1 MEFLSYL
8 ITGISLGSIY
18 AIIALG
24 YTMVYGI
31 AKMLNFA
38 HGDVIMVG
46 AYVSFY
52 VTMFAGSNLLGEDP
66 SALTTGAVALVSVL
80 LAMVVCTVLGVVI
93 EGLAYR
99 PLRQAGSLA
108 VLITAIGVSYFLQN
122 AAQLLFGANPKNFTP
137 VVSGQLTLF
146 DGQLRIS
153 YVALL
158 TITACVVIML
168 GLTAFTGKSK
178 MGKAM
183 RACSEDRGAAQLMG
197 INVNAT
203 ISMTFAIG
211 SALAAIAGVLLCSYS
226 PVLQPTTGSM
236 PGIKAFTAAVF
247 GGIGSIPGAFL
258 GGLLLGVIE
267 AMAQAYISTQLS
279 NTILFAVLIVVLLV
293 KPSGLLGKYVPEKV
307 WGGGMKGYFKNMK
320 TITKVDFATY
330 LGVILAFIVVSVCQA
345 QGLVNRSLGG
355 MLVPICCYVCM
366 SISLNLTVGIL
377 GELSLG
383 HAGFMSVGAFSG
395 IIAAMSLQ
403 SAVPNDLVRMIVA
416 LVVGAFFAAI
426 VGFIVGIPVLRLRGD
441 YLAIVT
447 LAFGEIIKDLINCLL
462 VGWDENGLHIA
473 LNVDGTK
480 SMSSLG
486 LSENGIEIIKGAQG
500 ATGNARIAT
509 FAMGFALVMITLVV
523 VLNLVRSRTGRA
535 IMAIRDNRIAAESV
549 GINVTKYKLI
559 AFVTSASL
567 AGAAGALFG
576 LNYSNVTAV
585 QFDFNTS
592 ILVLVYVVLGGLGN
606 IWGSIVATVV
616 LYVLPEAL
624 RQFSDYRMLVYAIV
638 LILVMLA
645 TNNPQVRTLISRII
659 PRRKG
664 AALDE

>member
-1 MEFLSYL
+1 
-8 ITGISLGSIY
+8 
-18 AIIALG
+18 
-24 YTMVYGI
+24 
-31 AKMLNFA
+31 
-38 HGDVIMVG
+38 
-46 AYVSFY
+46 
-52 VTMFAGSNLLGEDP
+52 
-66 SALTTGAVALVSVL
+66 
-80 LAMVVCTVLGVVI
+80 
-93 EGLAYR
+93 
-99 PLRQAGSLA
+99 
-108 VLITAIGVSYFLQN
+108 
-122 AAQLLFGANPKNFTP
+122 
-137 VVSGQLTLF
+137 
-146 DGQLRIS
+146 
-153 YVALL
+153 
-158 TITACVVIML
+158 
-168 GLTAFTGKSK
+168 
-178 MGKAM
+178 
-183 RACSEDRGAAQLMG
+183 
-197 INVNAT
+197 
-203 ISMTFAIG
+203 
-211 SALAAIAGVLLCSYS
+211 
-226 PVLQPTTGSM
+226 
-236 PGIKAFTAAVF
+236 
-247 GGIGSIPGAFL
+247 
-258 GGLLLGVIE
+258 
-267 AMAQAYISTQLS
+267 
-279 NTILFAVLIVVLLV
+279 
-293 KPSGLLGKYVPEKV
+293 
-307 WGGGMKGYFKNMK
+307 MKGYFKNMK

-592 ILVLVYVVLGGLGN
+592 ILVLVAGN
-606 IWGSIVATVV
+606 IYRVKHTKKGAVLALICGVLAMTAGMVVFNYFITPYFITPDLADTAAVAANREFVKTLLVPVIVPFNLIKAGVNSVV
-616 LYVLPEAL
+616 T
-624 RQFSDYRMLVYAIV
+624 FLVYKTV
-638 LILVMLA
+638 SRHLVHGENWKKEPGVKQA
-645 TNNPQVRTLISRII
+645 QPEQ
-659 PRRKG
+659 
-664 AALDE
+664 